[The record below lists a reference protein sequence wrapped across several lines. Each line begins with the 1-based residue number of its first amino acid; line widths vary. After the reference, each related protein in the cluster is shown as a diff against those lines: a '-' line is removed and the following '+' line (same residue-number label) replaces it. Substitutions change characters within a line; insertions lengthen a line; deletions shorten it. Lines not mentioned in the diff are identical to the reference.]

1 MALVENVGGE
11 EEKDTGFLLSGNLH
25 VMLNTHLTSNVMPG
39 TGMDTSRWVK
49 KVPVIKGKYC
59 MQN

>member
-25 VMLNTHLTSNVMPG
+25 VMLNTHLKSNVMPG
-39 TGMDTSRWVK
+39 TGINTSRWVK
-49 KVPVIKGKYC
+49 KVPAIKSL
-59 MQN
+59 